1 MLEFLRI
8 TSDIFVLGG
17 VIMAMWVI
25 YTNYYKK

>member
-17 VIMAMWVI
+17 VTIAMWVI